1 MRKRF
6 DSKIIYIIASIVIPV
21 IFFFTSSLQYEPK
34 ITLSIMIFCLILWIS
49 EIAPLSVV
57 GLLGV
62 VLTVFFGVNDIKN
75 AFSGFSNPVI
85 LLMIGSF
92 ILANAINKY
101 GLDKR
106 ISLYIL
112 SVDIFSKSPFTM
124 LVGLTIITFLLS
136 MWLSNTATTAM
147 MLPIAIGILSLIKEE
162 SHGYRTFASMFLL
175 AVGYSASLGGIGTLI
190 GSPTNLV
197 GVGFL
202 KEAGKD
208 ITFLE
213 WSIFSL
219 PIALSAFFALILY
232 VKYKTRNFS
241 YNISTQMLKSIIN
254 SEKAKLPKI
263 TFSEKVVGLIFG
275 LTVILW
281 ILPSLLSIIGYRELS
296 KIFLNIMPE
305 SYVAIFTVSLL
316 FLIPQNSQ
324 TFKPILSGEDLKNI
338 DWDTVLLFASG
349 LSLGKVIENSGLGK
363 IIGDIFSGYF
373 QDVNILIFF
382 IALIFF
388 IIVATEII
396 SNTATAITFIPI
408 VIHSLQA
415 VNVDITYPV
424 MATIIAA
431 SFAFVLPISTPP
443 NAIVY
448 GTKLIP
454 IKTMIKTGII
464 LDIIGGVI
472 IFIFLNLFRGG

>member
-6 DSKIIYIIASIVIPV
+6 DIYILASIIIPT
-21 IFFFTSSLQYEPK
+21 IFFFTSTLKYEPK

-49 EIAPLSVV
+49 EIAPLSVI

-62 VLTVFFGVNDIKN
+62 VLTVIFGVNDIKT

-92 ILANAINKY
+92 LLANAINKY
-101 GLDKR
+101 GLDRR
-106 ISLYIL
+106 ISLYLL
-112 SVDIFSKSPFTM
+112 SIGLFSKSPFTM
-124 LVGLTIITFLLS
+124 LIGLSIITFLLS

-147 MLPIAIGILSLIKEE
+147 MLPIAIGVLSLIKEE
-162 SHGYRTFASMFLL
+162 SHGYKIFASMFLL
-175 AVGYSASLGGIGTLI
+175 AIAYSASLGGIGTII

-208 ITFLE
+208 INFLQ

-219 PIALSAFFALILY
+219 PIALSTFFAMILY
-232 VKYKTRNFS
+232 MKYKIRYFS
-241 YNISTQMLKSIIN
+241 SNISDKMLKSIIY
-254 SEKAKLPKI
+254 SEKSKLQKT
-263 TFSEKVVGLIFG
+263 TFSEIVVGLTFG

-281 ILPSLLSIIGYRELS
+281 ILPSLLSILGYPELS
-296 KIFLNIMPE
+296 KMFSNIMPE
-305 SYVAIFTVSLL
+305 SYVAIFTASLL
-316 FLIPQNSQ
+316 FLIPENVK
-324 TFKPILSGEDLKNI
+324 TFKPILSGEDLKSI

-363 IIGDIFSGYF
+363 IIGDTFSKYF
-373 QDVNILIFF
+373 QDINIFIFF
-382 IALIFF
+382 IILIFF
-388 IIVATEII
+388 IIVVTEFI
-396 SNTATAITFIPI
+396 SNTAAAITFIPI

-415 VNVDITYPV
+415 VDVDITYPV

-454 IKTMIKTGII
+454 IKTMMKTGIT

-472 IFIFLNLFRGG
+472 IFIFLILFRGG

>member
-6 DSKIIYIIASIVIPV
+6 DSKFMYIIASIILPV

-62 VLTVFFGVNDIKN
+62 VLTVIFGVNDIKN

-106 ISLYIL
+106 ISLYLL

-124 LVGLTIITFLLS
+124 FVGLTLITFLLS

-175 AVGYSASLGGIGTLI
+175 AIAYSASLGGVGTLI

-232 VKYKTRNFS
+232 VKYKIRNFS
-241 YNISTQMLKSIIN
+241 SNISTQMLKSIIN

-281 ILPSLLSIIGYRELS
+281 ILPSLLSILGYRELS

-305 SYVAIFTVSLL
+305 SYVAIFTASLL

-324 TFKPILSGEDLKNI
+324 TFKPILSGEDLKSI

-363 IIGDIFSGYF
+363 IIGDIFSRYF